1 MRYQPREP
9 VVLRAEQQRPTTRPQ
24 DAEREPGKNQEVQGK
39 ENGKDNRGQDDRRDQ
54 GKNDGRE
61 AVLQEPCGMRE
72 LPVNNGIYRGIS
84 ANSRFRQRP

>member
-9 VVLRAEQQRPTTRPQ
+9 VVLRAEQQRRTTRPQ

-61 AVLQEPCGMRE
+61 AVLQEP
-72 LPVNNGIYRGIS
+72 
-84 ANSRFRQRP
+84 